1 MKTTLDF
8 DLARMTKVVEETRKD
23 ALSIDFARFICTRF
37 ANMVQHFSKVEGRPV
52 SGHNNKTLFL
62 EAIDIWCRR
71 KLGCP
76 GMASPGQS
84 WTEDPK
90 DVVRAVMRPWYEAME
105 MDDPTRYRMRP
116 QPPSPCY
123 VGRSEDA
130 TAYLMGLCACL
141 EVGPVRFRFGKTGD
155 NYEHVWARIY
165 ADNKWYDSDLS
176 NPEFKLGDHY
186 EFQDYEEVE
195 VPL

>member
-1 MKTTLDF
+1 MKTALDF
-8 DLARMTKVVEETRKD
+8 DLARMTKIVEGTRKD
-23 ALSIDFARFICTRF
+23 AISIDFARFICTKF
-37 ANMVQHFSKVEGRPV
+37 AKMVEHFSKLEGRPV

-76 GMASPGQS
+76 GMNGTGQA
-84 WTEDPK
+84 WTDDPK
-90 DVVRAVMRPWYEAME
+90 KVVEAVMRPWYEALALE
-105 MDDPTRYRMRP
+105 DPSRYRMRP
-116 QPPSPCY
+116 QAPAPCY
-123 VGRSEDA
+123 VGRPEDA
-130 TAYLMGLCACL
+130 IAYLMGLCACL

-155 NYEHVWARIY
+155 TYEHVWAKIH

-186 EFQDYEEVE
+186 EFQEYEEVE